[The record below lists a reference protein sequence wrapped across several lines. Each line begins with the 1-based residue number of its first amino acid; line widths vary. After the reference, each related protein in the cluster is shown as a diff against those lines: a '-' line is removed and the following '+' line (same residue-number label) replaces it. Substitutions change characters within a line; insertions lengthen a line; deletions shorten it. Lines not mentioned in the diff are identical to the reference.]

1 MLLARIRD
9 YITEQPKGAIIA
21 HALALT
27 GVIALIEH
35 ALGHRLVLAI
45 LYLLPIVMVT
55 WAVGRNAG
63 VAFSLLATAIW
74 VTTVALSS
82 RTYAHVVYFHVES
95 LIRLAT
101 FLLFVVLL
109 SKLKEALGSADA
121 ALSRSEERYRT
132 LVASLLHG
140 VLEIDLTGQIL
151 LANPMLHYLLGYAD
165 GVLIGHPVDRLVG
178 DPHERERTRREL
190 HALLTTPGASAS
202 YAGYLARR
210 DASSVEVRFDW
221 VARRDDASAP
231 ISYVGVVTDLTE
243 QRRIEAMSRR
253 QQERLEQASRL
264 ITVGEMASTLA
275 HELNQPLA
283 SIVNFNMGSV
293 RRLRSGNW
301 DLAELLEAMEQGSR
315 QAERAG
321 EIIRR
326 VREFVAKREPNR
338 ALVDLNAVV
347 QAAAALAELDVGKNR
362 VKLALDLAPRL
373 PPVLADAI
381 LIEQVILNLLKNGV
395 EAMDETE
402 LECRALD
409 LTSRLDETA
418 GVRFSIADRG
428 RGLPAGAG
436 VDVFAPFFTTKPHG
450 MGLGLS
456 ICRSIIEYHDGRL
469 WGERNPGGG
478 STFHFTLPAVAS

>member
-132 LVASLLHG
+132 LVASLPHG

-178 DPHERERTRREL
+178 DL

-231 ISYVGVVTDLTE
+231 ISYVGV
-243 QRRIEAMSRR
+243 
-253 QQERLEQASRL
+253 
-264 ITVGEMASTLA
+264 
-275 HELNQPLA
+275 
-283 SIVNFNMGSV
+283 
-293 RRLRSGNW
+293 
-301 DLAELLEAMEQGSR
+301 
-315 QAERAG
+315 
-321 EIIRR
+321 
-326 VREFVAKREPNR
+326 
-338 ALVDLNAVV
+338 
-347 QAAAALAELDVGKNR
+347 
-362 VKLALDLAPRL
+362 
-373 PPVLADAI
+373 
-381 LIEQVILNLLKNGV
+381 
-395 EAMDETE
+395 
-402 LECRALD
+402 
-409 LTSRLDETA
+409 
-418 GVRFSIADRG
+418 
-428 RGLPAGAG
+428 
-436 VDVFAPFFTTKPHG
+436 
-450 MGLGLS
+450 
-456 ICRSIIEYHDGRL
+456 
-469 WGERNPGGG
+469 
-478 STFHFTLPAVAS
+478 